1 MSTSTETSFP
11 NELMP
16 NLFIG
21 MTGSDVEKL
30 QQKLQ
35 ELGFYSGPIDGLFG
49 QGVEQA
55 VKDYEDSEG
64 LAPDGVLPIFGL
76 ILALILLLL
85 TDSINNW

>member
-1 MSTSTETSFP
+1 
-11 NELMP
+11 
-16 NLFIG
+16 

-55 VKDYEDSEG
+55 VKDYEDSR
-64 LAPDGVLPIFGL
+64 LLPL
-76 ILALILLLL
+76 INSLLIV
-85 TDSINNW
+85 